1 MRPYMLLN
9 VIPSLPPTLVRL
21 AELAYNL
28 RWAWDHDTIDLFRRL
43 GSDLWERTGHNPVLM
58 LGTIAQSRLE
68 AAARDDGFMA
78 HFHRV
83 CEQFDRYLHNP
94 RAWYSEH
101 YAQLPEC
108 RVAYFSPEFG
118 LTDCIPIYS
127 GGLGVL
133 SGDHLKS
140 ASDLGVPMVGIG
152 LLYQFGYFSQYLSPD
167 GWQQEFYP
175 VNDFYN
181 MPLQLMRNPDGVPVT
196 IQVNYPDAP
205 VSAQVWRIQI
215 GRVPL
220 YMLDS
225 NLQQNRPRDREI
237 TGKLYGGDREMRI
250 RQEIL
255 LGIGGYRALMA
266 LGIEP
271 TVCHLN
277 EGHAAFLCLER
288 VRVLMERFNLTFH
301 EAAELARAGNVFTTH
316 TSVPAGIDVFAP
328 DLVDRYFGGWYP
340 MLGISRE
347 QFLALGRQHPADAG
361 EPFNMAVL
369 AVTMS
374 SHTNAV
380 SALHATVARR
390 LWSGLWPGV
399 PEEETPVEHIT
410 NGVHLRSWISAD
422 FSSLLDRYLGPKWRE
437 EPSDTSIWQKVA
449 DIPDEELWRTHE
461 RRRERLVHFARQ
473 RLRAQLEARGAPPAE
488 VEIAAEVLNP
498 EALTIG
504 FARRFA
510 TYKRATLLLRDPD
523 RLARILNDPERP
535 VQFII
540 AGKAHPQD
548 QAGKELIQAIV
559 KAARTEEF
567 RHRIVFLENYD
578 INVARY
584 LVQGVDVWLNTPRRL
599 QEASGTSGMK
609 AAANGA
615 LNLSILDGW
624 WNEGY
629 TPEVG
634 WAIGRGEIYED
645 AEYQDSIES
654 QVIYE
659 LLEKEIVPLFYTRG
673 RDGLPRAWIAKMKA
687 ALGRLAPVFNTDRML
702 MEYTQKYYRPVIA
715 QYAAMQE
722 NQAQRARELAAWKD
736 KIRDRWSHLRVE
748 KVEAQTLAE
757 VHVNSDV
764 VVQAWVDLG
773 ALSPEDVLVQL
784 YYGPVN
790 PAGDIQQG
798 HVAPMQLK
806 EKRDSVYVYEGTL
819 CFRASGL
826 HGYTL
831 RILPHHPDMT
841 TPFDAGLVYWFS

>member
-28 RWAWDHDTIDLFRRL
+28 RWTWDHDTIDLFRRL
-43 GSDLWERTGHNPVLM
+43 DSDLWETTGHNPVLM

-78 HFHRV
+78 QFRRV
-83 CEQFDRYLHNP
+83 CEQLDSYMNNR
-94 RAWYSEH
+94 RAWY
-101 YAQLPEC
+101 AQHCADRPEC
-108 RVAYFSPEFG
+108 RIAYFSPEFG

-140 ASDLGVPMVGIG
+140 ASDLGIPMVGVG

-167 GWQQEFYP
+167 GWQQEYYP

-181 MPLQLMRNPDGVPVT
+181 MPLQLMRNPDGTPVT

-205 VSAQVWRIQI
+205 VSAQIWRIQV

-288 VRVLMERFNLTFH
+288 VRVLMDRFGLNFY

-347 QFLALGRQHPADAG
+347 QFLALGRQHPADAA

-399 PEEETPVEHIT
+399 PAEETPVGHIT

-422 FSSLLDRYLGPKWRE
+422 LSSLLDRYLGPKWRE
-437 EPSDTSIWQKVA
+437 EPSDMSVWQKVE

-488 VEIAAEVLNP
+488 VEVANEVLNP

-510 TYKRATLLLRDPD
+510 TYKRATLLLRDPG

-535 VQFII
+535 VQIII

-548 QAGKELIQAIV
+548 QAGKELIQTIV
-559 KAARTEEF
+559 KAARAEEF
-567 RHRIVFLENYD
+567 RHRVVFLENYD

-624 WNEGY
+624 WDEGY

-659 LLEKEIVPLFYTRG
+659 LLEKEIVPLFYARG

-687 ALGRLAPVFNTDRML
+687 ALGRLAAVFNTDRML
-702 MEYTQKYYRPVIA
+702 MGYTETYYLPVSA
-715 QYAAMQE
+715 HYVAMQE
-722 NQAQRARELAAWKD
+722 NKAQRARELAAWKA
-736 KIRDRWSHLRVE
+736 KVRDRWGRLRVE
-748 KVEAQTLAE
+748 KVEAQALAE
-757 VHVNSDV
+757 VHVNSDIAV
-764 VVQAWVDLG
+764 RAWVDLG
-773 ALSPEDVLVQL
+773 GLSPDDVRVQL

-790 PAGDIQQG
+790 LAGDIQQG
-798 HVAPMQLK
+798 QIASMQLK
-806 EKRDSVYVYEGTL
+806 EKQDSVYVYEGTI
-819 CFRASGL
+819 CFAASGL
-826 HGYTL
+826 HGYTV
-831 RILPHHPDMT
+831 RILPHHPAMT
-841 TPFDAGLVYWFS
+841 TPFDSGLVYWFS